1 MAQTISFSPKK
12 VDESTQSADRMNAA
26 QEGRKGTGMTDTV
39 LFTSIGRYGGHGT
52 PAIVRDGVVGW
63 LVGGTDFR
71 PLSADTAASYGVEWT
86 ATQAAGY
93 GAYCDRVVRDYRTAQ
108 AEMSDEARAEQLYE
122 MRAAHGPGVNLVDI
136 FTGERFRT

>member
-1 MAQTISFSPKK
+1 MADTAFFTK
-12 VDESTQSADRMNAA
+12 V
-26 QEGRKGTGMTDTV
+26 
-39 LFTSIGRYGGHGT
+39 GRYGGHST

-71 PLSADTAASYGVEWT
+71 PLSADTAAEYGVEWT
-86 ATQAAGY
+86 AIQAAGY
-93 GAYCDRVVRDYRTAQ
+93 EAYCDRVVGDYRRAQ

-136 FTGERFRT
+136 FTGETFRT

>member
-1 MAQTISFSPKK
+1 
-12 VDESTQSADRMNAA
+12 
-26 QEGRKGTGMTDTV
+26 MTDTV
-39 LFTSIGRYGGHGT
+39 LFTSISGDGSPRT

-71 PLSADTAASYGVEWT
+71 PLMADVAASYGVEWT
-86 ATQAAGY
+86 AIQAAGY
-93 GAYCDRVVRDYRTAQ
+93 EDYCRRTVSEYRKAQ